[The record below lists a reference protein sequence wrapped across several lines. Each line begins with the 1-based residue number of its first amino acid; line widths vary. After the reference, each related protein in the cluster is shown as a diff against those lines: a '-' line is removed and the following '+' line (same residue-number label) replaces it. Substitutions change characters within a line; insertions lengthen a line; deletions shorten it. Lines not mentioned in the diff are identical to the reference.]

1 MKQSLSSKSR
11 LVKYFIAGLVVL
23 VVVSAFGFRD
33 RDFKTVTFVSYQDSP
48 NAAAVSNLTS
58 EKVAP
63 SGFAGEY
70 GVEMTG
76 KVHDGYLEL
85 RINRERGTE
94 TQIVPM
100 NRVWRLSFFE
110 PK

>member
-1 MKQSLSSKSR
+1 MKHRMVNYLIGG
-11 LVKYFIAGLVVL
+11 VVIVVIAG
-23 VVVSAFGFRD
+23 AFGFRD
-33 RDFKTVTFVSYQDSP
+33 RDFKTVTFVSFQDSP

-58 EKVAP
+58 EKTAP
-63 SGFAGEY
+63 SGYAGEY
-70 GVEMTG
+70 GVQMTG

-85 RINRERGTE
+85 RIDRERGTE

-100 NRVWRLSFFE
+100 NRVWRLAFFE